1 MKLLR
6 YGPKGQEKP
15 GMLDESGVIRD
26 LSGHVAD
33 ITPDL
38 IHGDGLK
45 RMMQI
50 DLASLPV
57 VEGPVRHGVPV
68 SGSRKFI
75 AIGLNFA
82 DHAAESNLP
91 EPSEPVIFMKA
102 ISCLN
107 GPNDDVM
114 IPRGS
119 LKTDWEVELGIV
131 IGKPA
136 SYVEQA
142 DALDHVAGY
151 VLIND
156 VSERAFQTERGGTWD
171 KGKGCDT
178 FGPVGPWL
186 VTSDEVADVQNLDMW
201 LDLNGK
207 RMQTGNTRTMIFGVA
222 EIVSYVSQFMTLE
235 PGDLITT
242 GTPPGVG
249 LGQKPEPFYLKP
261 GDVMRLGIE
270 GLGEQSQTVVP
281 WRAAGSGDVA

>member
-6 YGPKGQEKP
+6 YGPRGQEKP
-15 GMLDESGVIRD
+15 GTLDTEGRIRD
-26 LSGHVAD
+26 LSGHIAD
-33 ITPDL
+33 ITPDQL
-38 IHGDGLK
+38 HGSALEALK
-45 RMMQI
+45 AI
-50 DLASLPV
+50 DPTTLPL
-57 VEGPVRHGVPV
+57 VEGQPRYGVPINGV
-68 SGSRKFI
+68 RKFL

-91 EPSEPVIFMKA
+91 IPAEPVLFTKA
-102 ISCLN
+102 VTCLN
-107 GPNDDVM
+107 GPNDDVV

-119 LKTDWEVELGIV
+119 EKTDWEVELGVV

-136 SYVEQA
+136 SYVTTEE
-142 DALDHVAGY
+142 ALDHVAGY

-156 VSERAFQTERGGTWD
+156 VSERAYQTERGGTWD

-186 VTSDEVADVQNLDMW
+186 VTTDEVGDVQNLDMW

-222 EIVSYVSQFMTLE
+222 EIVSYLSEFMTLE

-249 LGQKPEPFYLKP
+249 LGQKPPLYLKA
-261 GDVMRLGIE
+261 GDTVRLGIQK
-270 GLGEQSQTVVP
+270 LGEQGQTFVE
-281 WRAAGSGDVA
+281 WTR

>member
-6 YGPKGQEKP
+6 YGPVGQEKP
-15 GMLDESGVIRD
+15 GTLDSEGRIRD
-26 LSGHVAD
+26 LSGIVAD
-33 ITPDL
+33 ITPDQL
-38 IHGDGLK
+38 WGEGLAALK
-45 RMMQI
+45 AV
-50 DLASLPV
+50 DPETLPL
-57 VEGPVRHGVPV
+57 VEGAPRYGVPV
-68 SGSRKFI
+68 NGVRKFI

-91 EPSEPVIFMKA
+91 IPEEPVVFTKA
-102 ISCLN
+102 VSCLT
-107 GPNDDVM
+107 GPNDTVV

-119 LKTDWEVELGIV
+119 EKTDWEVELGIV
-131 IGKPA
+131 IGKRA

-178 FGPVGPWL
+178 FGPVGPWI
-186 VTSDEVADVQNLDMW
+186 VTPDEIGDVQQLDMW

-207 RMQTGNTRTMIFGVA
+207 RMQTGNTKTMIFGVA

-249 LGQKPEPFYLKP
+249 LGQKPEPFYLKA
-261 GDVMRLGIE
+261 GDVMELGIE
-270 GLGEQSQTVVP
+270 KLGVQRQQVVA
-281 WRAAGSGDVA
+281 WSKDVAA